1 MLLRFFE
8 SILKNV
14 YTFKIWQKY
23 LMNLIQCTCKNREVV
38 VPRFILPPLSGW
50 KSEFWVW
57 LVSVLQTLNHHW
69 VEGNCPGRC
78 DKCKKSIKTYN
89 GLTGVHCR
97 WCHISVSIL
106 RNHLYWRGSMFMGS
120 QGFPALWGRNFI
132 DSVNGKILINIKQ
145 VIVYRLMGM

>member
-8 SILKNV
+8 SIEKCSHVQNL
-14 YTFKIWQKY
+14 TKI
-23 LMNLIQCTCKNREVV
+23 LNELNTCKNREVV
-38 VPRFILPPLSGW
+38 VPSFILPPLSGW
-50 KSEFWVW
+50 KSEFWLW

>member
-1 MLLRFFE
+1 MHYSCSGFLK
-8 SILKNV
+8 ILKNV

-38 VPRFILPPLSGW
+38 VPSFILPPLSGW

-57 LVSVLQTLNHHW
+57 FVSVLQTLNHHW

-106 RNHLYWRGSMFMGS
+106 GNHFYLWGSVFMGS
-120 QGFPALWGRNFI
+120 KGFSCLVGT
-132 DSVNGKILINIKQ
+132 
-145 VIVYRLMGM
+145 

>member
-1 MLLRFFE
+1 MKV
-8 SILKNV
+8 LKNV

-23 LMNLIQCTCKNREVV
+23 LMNLIHVKTERLWSQALY
-38 VPRFILPPLSGW
+38 ILPPLNGW

-57 LVSVLQTLNHHW
+57 FVSVLQTLNHHW

-106 RNHLYWRGSMFMGS
+106 GNHFYLWGSVFMGS
-120 QGFPALWGRNFI
+120 KGFFPALWGRNL
-132 DSVNGKILINIKQ
+132 VGCVTGKTFSK
-145 VIVYRLMGM
+145 